1 MGSGGLRGLQ
11 ILRSGVQSARGGFD
25 SHAFPPIFAVVLM
38 VLVAAFLLPGIA
50 GAQGVKEPVRD
61 PQATPRATRSQAD
74 SVIVD
79 SALVLPKSQVLQ
91 IADPNSPAA
100 RRARRDSVRVAR
112 MGVLDEPR
120 WVMLRSLVVP
130 GWGQLHN
137 RAWLKAALV
146 AGGEA
151 WFVSD
156 IFADNRKLKDLDAE
170 LAAADRAGD
179 FDARNVAVERYNARL
194 DHMVGREWLLGG
206 LLVYSL
212 IDAYVDA
219 HFVNFRFEF
228 DHDSARPNGVRLGL
242 EKHF

>member
-1 MGSGGLRGLQ
+1 M
-11 ILRSGVQSARGGFD
+11 F
-25 SHAFPPIFAVVLM
+25 
-38 VLVAAFLLPGIA
+38 AAFLVALLVFGLPRIA
-50 GAQGVKEPVRD
+50 GAQGVTEPVRD
-61 PQATPRATRSQAD
+61 PQATPRATQSQAD

-79 SALVLPKSQVLQ
+79 SALALPKSRVLQ

-100 RRARRDSVRVAR
+100 RRARRDSIRVAR
-112 MGVLDEPR
+112 RGPLDEPR
-120 WVMLRSLVVP
+120 YVMLRSLLVP

-137 RAWLKAALV
+137 RAWFKAALV
-146 AGGEA
+146 AGGES

-156 IFADNRKLKDLDAE
+156 LVSDSRALKDLDAE

-179 FDARNVAVERYNARL
+179 YDARNAAVERYNARL
-194 DHMVGREWLLGG
+194 AHMVGREWLLGG

-219 HFVNFRFEF
+219 HFVNFQFEF
-228 DHDSARPNGVRLGL
+228 EHDSARPAGVRLGL

>member
-1 MGSGGLRGLQ
+1 M
-11 ILRSGVQSARGGFD
+11 
-25 SHAFPPIFAVVLM
+25 FAVL
-38 VLVAAFLLPGIA
+38 LVAALALVAPGRG
-50 GAQGVKEPVRD
+50 GAQTTEPVRD

-74 SVIVD
+74 SVVVD
-79 SALVLPKSQVLQ
+79 SALVLPKSRVLEL
-91 IADPNSPAA
+91 ADPNSPAA
-100 RRARRDSVRVAR
+100 RRARRDSIRVAR

-120 WVMLRSLVVP
+120 FVMLRSLFVP

-137 RAWLKAALV
+137 RAWFKAALV

-156 IFADNRKLKDLDAE
+156 VVADGRKLKDLDAE
-170 LAAADRAGD
+170 LAAANRAGD
-179 FDARNVAVERYNARL
+179 FDARNAAVERYNARL
-194 DHMVGREWLLGG
+194 NHMVGREWLLGG

-228 DHDSARPNGVRLGL
+228 EHDSARPEGVRFGL
-242 EKHF
+242 EKRF

>member
-1 MGSGGLRGLQ
+1 MFALL
-11 ILRSGVQSARGGFD
+11 ILALALLVTPASAQSPGVT
-25 SHAFPPIFAVVLM
+25 P
-38 VLVAAFLLPGIA
+38 
-50 GAQGVKEPVRD
+50 PVRD

-74 SVIVD
+74 SVVVD
-79 SALVLPKSQVLQ
+79 SALVLPKSRVLQ
-91 IADPNSPAA
+91 LADPNSPAA
-100 RRARRDSVRVAR
+100 RRARRDSIRVAR

-120 WVMLRSLVVP
+120 YVMLRSLLVP

-151 WFVSD
+151 WFLSD
-156 IFADNRKLKDLDAE
+156 IVADSRKLKDLDAE

-179 FDARNVAVERYNARL
+179 YDARNAVVERYNARL
-194 DHMVGREWLLGG
+194 DHQVGREWLLGG
-206 LLVYSL
+206 VLVYSL

-228 DHDSARPNGVRLGL
+228 EHDSARPEGVRLGL
-242 EKHF
+242 EKRF